1 MGKGKKKHNTERDIK
16 SKKRNERRE
25 RALGTLKYTSNEHK
39 FKTQN
44 NTIPKLISQKQKIID
59 ELNRKEKKGS
69 LQQLINNL
77 NQRLQENNTSEYSN
91 LYQLVEDS
99 KSNQNLYD
107 KDLDQNLLSNKE
119 KNLEKKLNVTN
130 KDLSRKAYM
139 KVLDQV
145 IENSDVILEVLD
157 ARDPLSCRSKEL
169 ESSILGK
176 KGNKKIILVLNK
188 IDLIP
193 VQNALDWQKYLSK
206 EFGCVLFKSNTQ
218 NQNTNLSQS
227 TLFDKNLKEQ
237 KDYIEEVLK
246 SNKTI
251 GGEELLNMLK
261 NYSRTGSGVK
271 SSIVVGVVGIPNV
284 GKSSIINSLTR
295 GKNVGVSNTPGFTK
309 GLQEVILDNNLRLLD
324 CPGVVMSNDEN
335 SILHNIIRT
344 EEIKEPIEVVG
355 KIFKKMSQD
364 YLFKTYDLDISILKG
379 SELTIEKILYLIGE
393 KLKKYKRG
401 GLVDLDKAARLVIN
415 DWNAGK
421 LKYYS
426 LPPGVDKNEY
436 DEKLMKEQS
445 LKIKKMDIDK
455 NEYEG
460 KLMKE

>member
-25 RALGTLKYTSNEHK
+25 KALGTLRYAINDHK
-39 FKTQN
+39 SKNQN
-44 NTIPKLISQKQKIID
+44 STIPKLISQKQKIID
-59 ELNRKEKKGS
+59 DLNRKQKTGS
-69 LQQLINNL
+69 RQQLIDNL
-77 NQRLQENNTSEYSN
+77 NQRLHENNNSEYTN
-91 LYQLVEDS
+91 YYQMIEDS
-99 KSNQNLYD
+99 KSNQNLYNEETD
-107 KDLDQNLLSNKE
+107 
-119 KNLEKKLNVTN
+119 KNLVSNQEKMTSEKKLNTTN
-130 KDLSRKAYM
+130 KDLSRKAYI
-139 KVLDQV
+139 KILDQV

-157 ARDPLSCRSKEL
+157 SRDPLSCRSKEL
-169 ESSILGK
+169 ENTILSKRGD
-176 KGNKKIILVLNK
+176 KKIILVLNK

-193 VQNALDWQKYLSK
+193 VQNAIDWQKYLSR
-206 EFGCVLFKSNTQ
+206 EFGCVLFKANTQ
-218 NQNTNLSQS
+218 NQSSNLSQS
-227 TLFDKNLKEQ
+227 TLFDKNLKEK

-246 SNKTI
+246 SNKAI

-261 NYSRTGSGVK
+261 NYSRTDSGNK

-324 CPGVVMSNDEN
+324 CPGVVMSHDEN
-335 SILHNIIRT
+335 SILHNVIRT

-355 KIFKKMSQD
+355 RIFKKMSQD

-379 SELTIEKILYLIGE
+379 SELTVEKILYIIGE

-421 LKYYS
+421 LKYYTV
-426 LPPGVDKNEY
+426 PPG
-436 DEKLMKEQS
+436 
-445 LKIKKMDIDK
+445 IDK
-455 NEYEG
+455 NAFEQ
-460 KLMKE
+460 KLMQEQNNKTKNMDVDK

>member
-25 RALGTLKYTSNEHK
+25 KALGTLRYAINDHK
-39 FKTQN
+39 SKNQN
-44 NTIPKLISQKQKIID
+44 STIPKLISQKQKIID
-59 ELNRKEKKGS
+59 DLNRKQKTGS
-69 LQQLINNL
+69 RQQLIDNL
-77 NQRLQENNTSEYSN
+77 NQRLHENNNSEYTN
-91 LYQLVEDS
+91 YYQMIEDS
-99 KSNQNLYD
+99 KSNQNLYNEETD
-107 KDLDQNLLSNKE
+107 
-119 KNLEKKLNVTN
+119 KNLVSNQEKMTSEKKLNTTN
-130 KDLSRKAYM
+130 KDLSRKAYI
-139 KVLDQV
+139 KILDQV

-157 ARDPLSCRSKEL
+157 SRDPLSCRSKEL
-169 ESSILGK
+169 ENTILSKRGD
-176 KGNKKIILVLNK
+176 KKIILVLNK

-193 VQNALDWQKYLSK
+193 VQNAIDWQKYLSR
-206 EFGCVLFKSNTQ
+206 EFGCVLFKANTQ
-218 NQNTNLSQS
+218 NQSSNLSQS
-227 TLFDKNLKEQ
+227 TLFDKNLKEK

-246 SNKTI
+246 SNKAI

-261 NYSRTGSGVK
+261 NYSRTDSGNK

-324 CPGVVMSNDEN
+324 CPGVVMSHDEN
-335 SILHNIIRT
+335 SILHNVIRT

-355 KIFKKMSQD
+355 RIFKKMSQD
-364 YLFKTYDLDISILKG
+364 YLFKTYDLDISLLKG
-379 SELTIEKILYLIGE
+379 SELTVEKILYLIGE

-421 LKYYS
+421 LKYYTV
-426 LPPGVDKNEY
+426 PPG
-436 DEKLMKEQS
+436 
-445 LKIKKMDIDK
+445 IDK
-455 NEYEG
+455 NAFEQKLLLEQNNKG
-460 KLMKE
+460 KNMDVDK

>member
-25 RALGTLKYTSNEHK
+25 KALGTLRYAINDHK
-39 FKTQN
+39 SKNQN
-44 NTIPKLISQKQKIID
+44 STIPKLISQKQKIID
-59 ELNRKEKKGS
+59 DLNRKQKTGS
-69 LQQLINNL
+69 RQQLIDNL
-77 NQRLQENNTSEYSN
+77 NQSLHENNNSEYTN
-91 LYQLVEDS
+91 YYQMIEDS
-99 KSNQNLYD
+99 KSNQNLYNEETD
-107 KDLDQNLLSNKE
+107 
-119 KNLEKKLNVTN
+119 KNLVSNQEKMTSEKKLNTTN
-130 KDLSRKAYM
+130 KDLSRKAYI
-139 KVLDQV
+139 KILDQV

-157 ARDPLSCRSKEL
+157 SRDPLSCRSKEL
-169 ESSILGK
+169 ENTILSKRGD
-176 KGNKKIILVLNK
+176 KKIILVLNK

-193 VQNALDWQKYLSK
+193 VQNAIDWQKYLSR
-206 EFGCVLFKSNTQ
+206 EFGCVLFKANTQ
-218 NQNTNLSQS
+218 NQSSNLSQS
-227 TLFDKNLKEQ
+227 TLFDKNLKEK

-246 SNKTI
+246 SNKAI

-261 NYSRTGSGVK
+261 NYSRTDSGNK

-324 CPGVVMSNDEN
+324 CPGVVMSHDEN
-335 SILHNIIRT
+335 SILHNVIRT

-355 KIFKKMSQD
+355 RIFKKMSQD
-364 YLFKTYDLDISILKG
+364 YLFKTYDLDISLLKG
-379 SELTIEKILYLIGE
+379 SELTVEKILYLIGE

-421 LKYYS
+421 LKYYTV
-426 LPPGVDKNEY
+426 PPG
-436 DEKLMKEQS
+436 
-445 LKIKKMDIDK
+445 IDK
-455 NEYEG
+455 NAFEQ
-460 KLMKE
+460 KLLLEQNNKEKNMDVDK

>member
-25 RALGTLKYTSNEHK
+25 KALGTLRYAINDHK
-39 FKTQN
+39 SKNQN
-44 NTIPKLISQKQKIID
+44 STIPKLISQKQKIID
-59 ELNRKEKKGS
+59 DLNRKQKTGS
-69 LQQLINNL
+69 RQQLIDNL
-77 NQRLQENNTSEYSN
+77 NQRLHENNNSEYTN
-91 LYQLVEDS
+91 YYQMIEDS
-99 KSNQNLYD
+99 KSNQNLYNEETD
-107 KDLDQNLLSNKE
+107 
-119 KNLEKKLNVTN
+119 KNLVSNQEKKTSEKKLNTTN
-130 KDLSRKAYM
+130 KDLSRKAYI
-139 KVLDQV
+139 KILDQV

-157 ARDPLSCRSKEL
+157 SRDPLSCRSKEL
-169 ESSILGK
+169 ENTILSKRGD
-176 KGNKKIILVLNK
+176 KKIILVLNK

-193 VQNALDWQKYLSK
+193 VQNAIDWQKYLSR
-206 EFGCVLFKSNTQ
+206 EFGCVLFKANTQ
-218 NQNTNLSQS
+218 NQSSNLSQS
-227 TLFDKNLKEQ
+227 TLFDKNLKEK

-246 SNKTI
+246 SNKAI

-261 NYSRTGSGVK
+261 NYSRTDSGNK

-324 CPGVVMSNDEN
+324 CPGVVMSHDEN
-335 SILHNIIRT
+335 SILHNVIRT

-355 KIFKKMSQD
+355 RIFKKMSQD

-379 SELTIEKILYLIGE
+379 SELTVEKILYLIGE

-421 LKYYS
+421 LKYYTV
-426 LPPGVDKNEY
+426 PPG
-436 DEKLMKEQS
+436 
-445 LKIKKMDIDK
+445 IDK
-455 NEYEG
+455 NAFEQ
-460 KLMKE
+460 KLMQEQNNKTKNMDVDK

>member
-25 RALGTLKYTSNEHK
+25 KALGTLRYAINDHK
-39 FKTQN
+39 SKNQN
-44 NTIPKLISQKQKIID
+44 STIPKLISQKQKIID
-59 ELNRKEKKGS
+59 DLNRKQKTGS
-69 LQQLINNL
+69 RQQLIDNL
-77 NQRLQENNTSEYSN
+77 NQRLHENNNSEYTN
-91 LYQLVEDS
+91 YYQMIEDS
-99 KSNQNLYD
+99 KSNQNLYNEETD
-107 KDLDQNLLSNKE
+107 
-119 KNLEKKLNVTN
+119 KNLVSNQEKMTSEKKLNITN
-130 KDLSRKAYM
+130 KDLSRKAYI
-139 KVLDQV
+139 KILDQV

-157 ARDPLSCRSKEL
+157 SRDPLSCRSKEL
-169 ESSILGK
+169 ENTILSKRGD
-176 KGNKKIILVLNK
+176 KKIILVLNK

-193 VQNALDWQKYLSK
+193 VQNAIDWQKYLSR
-206 EFGCVLFKSNTQ
+206 EFGCVLFKANTQ
-218 NQNTNLSQS
+218 NQSSNLSQS
-227 TLFDKNLKEQ
+227 TLFDKNLKEK

-246 SNKTI
+246 SNKAI

-261 NYSRTGSGVK
+261 NYSRTDSGNK

-324 CPGVVMSNDEN
+324 CPGVVMSHDEN
-335 SILHNIIRT
+335 SILHNVIRT

-355 KIFKKMSQD
+355 RIFKKMSQD
-364 YLFKTYDLDISILKG
+364 YLFKTYDLDISLLKG
-379 SELTIEKILYLIGE
+379 SELTVEKILYLIGE

-421 LKYYS
+421 LKYYTV
-426 LPPGVDKNEY
+426 PPG
-436 DEKLMKEQS
+436 
-445 LKIKKMDIDK
+445 IDK
-455 NEYEG
+455 NAFEQ
-460 KLMKE
+460 KLLLEQNNKEKNMDVDK

>member
-25 RALGTLKYTSNEHK
+25 KALGTLKFAINDHK
-39 FKTQN
+39 SKTQN
-44 NTIPKLISQKQKIID
+44 LTIPKLISQKQKIID
-59 ELNRKEKKGS
+59 DLNRKQKTGS
-69 LQQLINNL
+69 RQQLIDNL
-77 NQRLQENNTSEYSN
+77 NQRLHENNNSEYTN
-91 LYQLVEDS
+91 YYQMIEDS
-99 KSNQNLYD
+99 KANQNLYNEEAD
-107 KDLDQNLLSNKE
+107 
-119 KNLEKKLNVTN
+119 KNLVSNQEKMTSEKKLNTTN
-130 KDLSRKAYM
+130 KDLSRKAYI
-139 KVLDQV
+139 KILEQV

-157 ARDPLSCRSKEL
+157 SRDPLSCRSKEL
-169 ESSILGK
+169 ENTILSKRGD
-176 KGNKKIILVLNK
+176 KKIILVLNK

-193 VQNALDWQKYLSK
+193 VQNAIDWQKYLSR
-206 EFGCVLFKSNTQ
+206 EFGCVLFKANTQ
-218 NQNTNLSQS
+218 NQSSNLSQS
-227 TLFDKNLKEQ
+227 TLFDKNLKEK

-246 SNKTI
+246 SNKAI

-261 NYSRTGSGVK
+261 NYSRTDSGNK

-324 CPGVVMSNDEN
+324 CPGVVMSHDEN
-335 SILHNIIRT
+335 SILHNVIRT
-344 EEIKEPIEVVG
+344 EEIKEPVEVVG
-355 KIFKKMSQD
+355 RIFKKMSQD

-379 SELTIEKILYLIGE
+379 SELTVEKILYLIGD

-421 LKYYS
+421 LKYYTV
-426 LPPGVDKNEY
+426 PPGIDKNAFEQ
-436 DEKLMKEQS
+436 KLLQEQS
-445 LKIKKMDIDK
+445 LKTKNMDVDK
-455 NEYEG
+455 
-460 KLMKE
+460 

>member
-25 RALGTLKYTSNEHK
+25 KALGTLRYAINDHK
-39 FKTQN
+39 SKNQN
-44 NTIPKLISQKQKIID
+44 STIPKLISQKQKIID
-59 ELNRKEKKGS
+59 DLNRKQKTGS
-69 LQQLINNL
+69 RQQLIDNL
-77 NQRLQENNTSEYSN
+77 NQRLHENNNSEYTN
-91 LYQLVEDS
+91 YYQMIEDS
-99 KSNQNLYD
+99 KSNQNLYNEEID
-107 KDLDQNLLSNKE
+107 
-119 KNLEKKLNVTN
+119 KNLVSNQEKMTSEKKLNTTN
-130 KDLSRKAYM
+130 KDLSRKAYI
-139 KVLDQV
+139 KILDQV

-157 ARDPLSCRSKEL
+157 SRDPLSCRSKEL
-169 ESSILGK
+169 ENTILSKRGD
-176 KGNKKIILVLNK
+176 KKIILVLNK

-193 VQNALDWQKYLSK
+193 VQNAIDWQKYLSR
-206 EFGCVLFKSNTQ
+206 EFGCVLFKANTQ
-218 NQNTNLSQS
+218 NQSSNLSQS
-227 TLFDKNLKEQ
+227 TLFDKNLKEK

-246 SNKTI
+246 SNKAI

-261 NYSRTGSGVK
+261 NYSRTDSGNK

-324 CPGVVMSNDEN
+324 CPGVVMSHDEN
-335 SILHNIIRT
+335 SILHNVIRT

-355 KIFKKMSQD
+355 RIFKKMSQD
-364 YLFKTYDLDISILKG
+364 YLFKTYDLDISLLKG
-379 SELTIEKILYLIGE
+379 SELTVEKILYLIGE

-421 LKYYS
+421 LKYYTV
-426 LPPGVDKNEY
+426 PPG
-436 DEKLMKEQS
+436 
-445 LKIKKMDIDK
+445 IDK
-455 NEYEG
+455 NAFEQ
-460 KLMKE
+460 KLLLEQNNKEKNMDVDK